1 MTRNIGASV
10 RARLTNEA
18 KESRRPFQE
27 VLQYF
32 GLERFLYRVS
42 QSQHCNRFLL
52 KGALMLRVWGAP
64 GSRPTRDIDLL
75 GYVDNEIGVIEAIV
89 REVCTIEVEDDG
101 VRFDSTT
108 VAGER
113 IKEDADYE
121 GVRIKFV
128 GFLDNARIPMQ
139 LDVGFGDVVHPQ
151 AEENDYPTILDF
163 PAPRLRTY
171 PRESVVAE
179 KFQAMVFLGT
189 LNSRM
194 KDFFDIWLLAR
205 QFDFAGADL
214 AQAISSTFDN
224 RSTELDP
231 DPAALS
237 LAFATAEKARWQWD
251 SFIKRS
257 KLDSAPA
264 ALEEIRL
271 PLRQFLLPV
280 VTALV
285 EGRHFASQWTAPGP
299 WHGESGQRSP

>member
-64 GSRPTRDIDLL
+64 GSRPTRDIDFL
-75 GYVDNEIGVIEAIV
+75 GYVDNEIEVIETIV

-113 IKEDADYE
+113 IKEGADYE

-128 GFLDNARIPMQ
+128 GFLDNARIAMQ
-139 LDVGFGDVVHPQ
+139 LDVGFGDVVHPE
-151 AEENDYPTILDF
+151 AEENYYPTVLDF

-194 KDFFDIWLLAR
+194 KDFFDIWLLAWR
-205 QFDFAGADL
+205 IARAGAM
-214 AQAISSTFDN
+214 N
-224 RSTELDP
+224 RVASGRL
-231 DPAALS
+231 
-237 LAFATAEKARWQWD
+237 FEK
-251 SFIKRS
+251 
-257 KLDSAPA
+257 P
-264 ALEEIRL
+264 
-271 PLRQFLLPV
+271 
-280 VTALV
+280 
-285 EGRHFASQWTAPGP
+285 
-299 WHGESGQRSP
+299 